1 MIGRLYR
8 IEGGGKF
15 YIGSTTQE
23 LKKRLKNHRSKSN
36 EQHRKTTPLYEHFNR
51 IGWKNATITL
61 LSEIEVENRDEL
73 LKKEDD
79 LVRENLS
86 DENCLNKMCVVVTS
100 DQKKEYDKI
109 YGAIRRSKNKE
120 SERERVK
127 QWRIANPEKWREQT
141 ARYRQ
146 RKAEQTNAVNN

>member
-23 LKKRLKNHRSKSN
+23 LKKRLKNHRSKSK
-36 EQHRKTTPLYEHFNR
+36 EPHRKTTPLYEHFNR
-51 IGWKNATITL
+51 IGWNNATITL
-61 LSEIEVENRDEL
+61 LKR
-73 LKKEDD
+73 EDD

-86 DENCLNKMCVVVTS
+86 DENCLNKTCVIVTS

-146 RKAEQTNAVNN
+146 RKAEQTNAVNI

>member
-1 MIGRLYR
+1 MIGRIYR

-23 LKKRLKNHRSKSN
+23 LKKRLKNHRSKSK
-36 EQHRKTTPLYEHFNR
+36 EKHRKTTPLYEHFNK
-51 IGWKNATITL
+51 IGWNNATITL
-61 LSEIEVENRDEL
+61 ISELEVDNRNDL
-73 LKKEDD
+73 LKKEDE

-86 DENCLNKMCVVVTS
+86 DENCLNKFCVTVTPE
-100 DQKKEYDKI
+100 QKKEHDKI

-146 RKAEQTNAVNN
+146 RKAEHTNAVNN